1 MPRKNGP
8 WVIKGRVLKH
18 RDRFIEVSEDQV
30 VRPNGEEGSY
40 ATVRVIR
47 GVCTLPLDGDGV
59 VYLTRQFRYAV
70 ERESVEVVGGGVD
83 AGEEVAAAAR
93 RELQEELG
101 LTADEWIDLGE
112 ISMDTG
118 IIKGPVNLFLARGLH
133 AAQPARDEN
142 EHIETVRI
150 PFAEAVRL
158 VMDGEIIHGASCVLI
173 LKAHLFLLNSG
184 EKRVAKINVV

>member
-1 MPRKNGP
+1 MPRRNGP
-8 WVIKGRVLKH
+8 WVIKGRTLKH
-18 RDRFIEVSEDQV
+18 RDHFIEVNEDSV
-30 VRPNGEEGSY
+30 VKPGGEEGSY

-83 AGEEVAAAAR
+83 EGEEVAAAAK

-101 LTADEWIDLGE
+101 LTADEWDDLGE

-118 IIKGPVNLFLARGLH
+118 IISGPVNLFLARGLH
-133 AAQPARDEN
+133 AARPAEDEN
-142 EHIETVRI
+142 EHIEKVKV
-150 PFAEAVRL
+150 PFAEAVRM

-173 LKAHLFLLNSG
+173 LKAQVFLINSG
-184 EKRVAKINVV
+184 EKKGGGH